1 MVAGNWV
8 LQNLSVLPAAVAT
21 PLMQYPGQFLHGCLS
36 ADIFIGKG
44 SAARE
49 GHSHNWSSGFSLLE
63 KAPDLR
69 ARAYALGYLSHLAA
83 DTVAHNVYV
92 PENLHTAPGAGRMA
106 HVYLEIQ
113 ADRLLSW
120 DSTDAVGVF
129 YESGSKEAARMLRSA
144 MGQKAFN
151 FWLKKH
157 VFERSISIGGSA
169 VWRNSMRLLD
179 SIFPAGKRE
188 ALVDEMLTV
197 STRAIFSLLTQPE
210 TSPVLGLDPIG
221 ADALALAGTRTGKRK
236 LLLRS
241 IPLRLLTGGYGRNTP
256 FMPGAGYGID
266 IALPEALACLP
277 VFCTSTAFCPQPT
290 TTTMS
295 EADETDKV

>member
-8 LQNLSVLPAAVAT
+8 LQNLSVLPAAVAA

-44 SAARE
+44 SVARE
-49 GHSHNWSSGFSLLE
+49 GHSHNWASGFSLLG

-69 ARAYALGYLSHLAA
+69 AKAYALGYLSHLAA

-92 PENLHTAPGAGRMA
+92 PESLHTAPGAGRMA

-113 ADRLLSW
+113 ADRLLTW
-120 DSTDAVGVF
+120 DSSDALGVF
-129 YESGSKEAARMLRSA
+129 YESGSKEASRMLRSA

-157 VFERSISIGGSA
+157 MFERSISIGGSP
-169 VWRNSMRLLD
+169 VWRSSMRFLD
-179 SIFPAGKRE
+179 SILPSGKRE
-188 ALVDEMLTV
+188 DLVNEMLTV
-197 STRAIFSLLTQPE
+197 STRAIFSLLTQPDA
-210 TSPVLGLDPIG
+210 SPVLALDPIG
-221 ADALALAGTRTGKRK
+221 AEALALACTKSGKRK

-241 IPLRLLTGGYGRNTP
+241 LPVRLLRGFYYNRQQP
-256 FMPGAGYGID
+256 LSRSDKAVEM
-266 IALPEALACLP
+266 ALPEALAGLP
-277 VFCTSTAFCPQPT
+277 VFCASGPVSFHAQPAIA
-290 TTTMS
+290 TMGES
-295 EADETDKV
+295 DEID